1 MNIKEAK
8 QEIIHTVQAYLRKD
22 ETGAYRIPMEKQRP
36 IFMLG
41 VPGIGKTAIIEQV
54 AEELNLNLV
63 SYTITHHTR
72 QSAIGLPYISR
83 REYGGQEYS
92 VTEYTMSEI
101 LAAVY
106 DSIARSGVREG
117 ILFLDEI
124 NCVSETLS
132 PTMLQ
137 FLQYKTFGMHHV
149 PEGFVIVT
157 AGNPPEYNRSVRD
170 FDIATLDRV
179 RLLRVDEDFGVWKEY
194 AYRAGIHGAV
204 LAYLEIKKDHFYRVQ
219 QEIEGKRFVTAR
231 GWEDLSRIL
240 QVYEEMK
247 LPITEELVSEYVAD
261 REIARDFALYYEL
274 YQKYRNKYRIP
285 EILGGSF
292 PEDTTT
298 ILNAPF
304 DEKLSLLS
312 LLLDSLNRS
321 FRRYAEDR
329 NVYRLVFSELKSIRA
344 MAKEGQEVRTLL
356 RSTIEER
363 VRRREARKRAK
374 TLGRTEER
382 LESLSQS
389 LLEELERELVTQGE
403 YSFDFLKACFE
414 EREAERQR
422 QIRESGDRLTNA
434 FEFIRRTFGEGQE
447 LVLFL
452 SELSSAYY
460 SLQFL
465 SEVGND
471 AYYKYNRYLLMQ
483 DRKTELRREIEEMLL

>member
-274 YQKYRNKYRIP
+274 YQKYRNKYRIL

-312 LLLDSLNRS
+312 LLLDSLNRL

-403 YSFDFLKACFE
+403 YSFDFLKACFK
-414 EREAERQR
+414 EREAERQQ